1 VRGIP
6 TERRHAAHCARARV
20 SYVVPTRHAV
30 RARYNPW
37 DRHNNNT
44 RRRMFY
50 LKWTPS
56 DLATLRAGALYTEV
70 DEDGWVQREL
80 GIGDDG
86 LITHQLI
93 PSDARPGWFGLVRL
107 SFAMLDSNVTKA
119 EFESLWHAGAERSAE
134 S

>member
-1 VRGIP
+1 VR
-6 TERRHAAHCARARV
+6 A
-20 SYVVPTRHAV
+20 SYVAP
-30 RARYNPW
+30 ARRLAFTGYNPL
-37 DRHNNNT
+37 DRYNNNT

-119 EFESLWHAGAERSAE
+119 EFESLWHAGAARSGE

>member
-1 VRGIP
+1 MARGI
-6 TERRHAAHCARARV
+6 RAAA
-20 SYVVPTRHAV
+20 SYVAPTRPPAFTGYNC
-30 RARYNPW
+30 RTRY
-37 DRHNNNT
+37 NNNT

-56 DLATLRAGALYTEV
+56 ELATLRVGALYTEV

-86 LITHQLI
+86 LITHQLV
-93 PSDARPGWFGLVRL
+93 PSDARPGWFGLARL

-119 EFESLWHAGAERSAE
+119 EFESLWHAGATRASET
-134 S
+134 